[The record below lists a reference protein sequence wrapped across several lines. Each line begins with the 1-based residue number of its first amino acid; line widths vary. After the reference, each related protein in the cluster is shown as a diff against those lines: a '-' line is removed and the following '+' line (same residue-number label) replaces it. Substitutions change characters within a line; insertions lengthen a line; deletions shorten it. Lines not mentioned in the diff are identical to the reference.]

1 MSRIT
6 RALRRHTNYLYYAFR
21 AILRLDVLP
30 TWAIGKRARVT
41 CLVLLGAIFVSY
53 ISITSIASSGGYKM
67 RDLEKESAELKE
79 EIKKIDVQIAQYS
92 SLGNLEEKIK
102 ETHLVAVD
110 DINYLTSDAPAV
122 AKK

>member
-1 MSRIT
+1 MNRII
-6 RALRRHTNYLYYAFR
+6 RALRRHTSYFYYALR

-30 TWAIGKRARVT
+30 TWAIGKKARVT
-41 CLVLLGAIFVSY
+41 CMVLLGALFVAY
-53 ISITSIASSGGYKM
+53 ISVTSIASSGGYKM

-102 ETHLVAVD
+102 DTHLVAVE
-110 DINYLTSDAPAV
+110 DINYLTSDASAV